1 MLSSTFTRR
10 LQLNLRVLAIV
21 PRVSWP
27 GLWRRVFEVTY
38 FCAGPCHR
46 HQPSAADQEILLP
59 GSSGQQQ
66 ALYTCRL
73 LLLMALACLH
83 HDHLPQEQCG
93 IKRQEAMPKKRIF
106 CSKNRAAVTCLCSAI
121 TPPPVTQVHNKC
133 QPCTGDACDRWE
145 WRTSIPLPRSPSD

>member
-46 HQPSAADQEILLP
+46 HQRSAADQEILLP

-93 IKRQEAMPKKRIF
+93 IKRQEAMPKKDNF
-106 CSKNRAAVTCLCSAI
+106 LFQEQGCCHLPLLCYHPSTCYTSAQQMP
-121 TPPPVTQVHNKC
+121 TLHRRC
-133 QPCTGDACDRWE
+133 M
-145 WRTSIPLPRSPSD
+145 

>member
-10 LQLNLRVLAIV
+10 LQLNLLRVLAIV

-93 IKRQEAMPKKRIF
+93 IKRQEAMP
-106 CSKNRAAVTCLCSAI
+106 
-121 TPPPVTQVHNKC
+121 
-133 QPCTGDACDRWE
+133 
-145 WRTSIPLPRSPSD
+145 